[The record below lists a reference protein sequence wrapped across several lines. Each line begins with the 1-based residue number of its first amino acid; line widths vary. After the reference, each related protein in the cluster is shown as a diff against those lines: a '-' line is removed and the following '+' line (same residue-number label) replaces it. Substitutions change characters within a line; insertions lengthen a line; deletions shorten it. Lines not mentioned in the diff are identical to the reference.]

1 MLTRSCILSIGVGRL
16 RHMNMLVITLSIF
29 FLVNS
34 AIAADKKVSEIK
46 VELFNQPCLLQ
57 GPADLSVL
65 RQIHAISPE
74 QLFPPSLEKGSIKAQ
89 QETFKKNL
97 RYLKTNVKL
106 PQEFQK
112 YTQRMERR
120 LEAFVALFDGLEKM
134 KKSQNTKELA
144 VALAPHFQNKN
155 GEEFSKIVTELKPNL
170 KEVSN
175 DTLDTLKQSIKNG
188 IEPDSEEDF
197 HKALLRAAI
206 QYNCSMDEKSDE
218 KGSEESAE

>member
-1 MLTRSCILSIGVGRL
+1 MKKVMILT
-16 RHMNMLVITLSIF
+16 SIF
-29 FLVNS
+29 LLAAS
-34 AIAADKKVSEIK
+34 ASGADKKVSEIK

-74 QLFPPSLEKGSIKAQ
+74 QLFPPSLEKASIKSQ
-89 QETFKKNL
+89 QDTFKKSL
-97 RYLKTNVKL
+97 RYMKTNVKL

-134 KKSQNTKELA
+134 RKSQNTKELSTA
-144 VALAPHFQNKN
+144 VAPYFQNKN
-155 GEEFSKIVTELKPNL
+155 DQEFSKIVSELKPNL

-175 DTLDTLKQSIKNG
+175 DTLESLKQSIKSG

-197 HKALLRAAI
+197 HKALLRAGI
-206 QYNCSMDEKSDE
+206 QYNCAMDEKSDE
-218 KGSEESAE
+218 KGSEDAAE

>member
-16 RHMNMLVITLSIF
+16 RHMNTGMITTLIAF
-29 FLVNS
+29 WIAS
-34 AIAADKKVSEIK
+34 AHAADKKMSEIK

-74 QLFPPSLEKGSIKAQ
+74 QLFPPSHDKASVKNQ
-89 QETFKKNL
+89 QDTFRKSL
-97 RYLKTNVKL
+97 RYMKSNVKL

-134 KKSQNTKELA
+134 KKTQNTKELITA
-144 VALAPHFQNKN
+144 VGSHFQNKTGN
-155 GEEFSKIVTELKPNL
+155 EFTKIVNELKPNL

-175 DTLDTLKQSIKNG
+175 DTLDTLKQAIKNG

-197 HKALLRAAI
+197 HKALLRAGI
-206 QYNCSMDEKSDE
+206 QYNCAMDEKSDE
-218 KGSEESAE
+218 KGSEDSAE